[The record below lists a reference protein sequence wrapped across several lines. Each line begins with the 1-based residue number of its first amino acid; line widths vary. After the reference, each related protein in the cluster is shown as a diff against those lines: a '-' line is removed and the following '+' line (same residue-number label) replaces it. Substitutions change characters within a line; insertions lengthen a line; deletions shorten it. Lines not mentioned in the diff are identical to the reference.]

1 MRATPIPDAVVD
13 VPLHHAMRA
22 YFSATDDRDE
32 TARRVYG
39 VIGRLYSQQPEI
51 ALRVATGCKLRADE
65 PVPFAQV
72 FSADLGDLR
81 KCPFVSDA
89 IDVRGSSSEDMAPS
103 ARARRYG
110 RPSFLVSLL
119 LEMAEDVAVIRQGL
133 ETRRSS
139 DRENSALWTVL
150 TRPGVRACE
159 VARLKLRDVD
169 PRDESQ
175 RRLR

>member
-1 MRATPIPDAVVD
+1 MAATLLGCAAEAVRFSDGGV
-13 VPLHHAMRA
+13 HA
-22 YFSATDDRDE
+22 E
-32 TARRVYG
+32 GGG
-39 VIGRLYSQQPEI
+39 V
-51 ALRVATGCKLRADE
+51 E

-81 KCPFVSDA
+81 NVPSSATRLMCAGPAAKTWPRLPVRDA
-89 IDVRGSSSEDMAPS
+89 TVA
-103 ARARRYG
+103 
-110 RPSFLVSLL
+110 PSFLVSLL